1 MASRKFFWLILAMC
15 LFSAAATMV
24 QLLTVYLMSLVELPQ
39 VYEHFNSALA
49 EATDIEKVKAAC
61 SALAQWDESDRTARV
76 KLVVYSPLIALTTS
90 TVCAVLAAWA
100 LVTTRKPKTSLQ

>member
-15 LFSAAATMV
+15 VLSAAATMV
-24 QLLTVYLMSLVELPQ
+24 QMLTVYLMSLVELPQ
-39 VYEHFNSALA
+39 VYEHFNSALV

-61 SALAQWDESDRTARV
+61 SSLAQWGESERAVRV
-76 KLVVYSPLIALTTS
+76 KLMVHSPLIALATS

-100 LVTTRKPKTSLQ
+100 LVTTRNSKTSV